1 MIGVREIGLMK
12 NDAVLV
18 NTSRGGV
25 IDEPALLAALISE
38 EIAAAGLDVL
48 ETEPPLSW
56 ELVNHPNVF
65 ATPHIAGTSQE
76 SNLAMGRAA
85 IDGLVQNRDCLMD

>member
-1 MIGVREIGLMK
+1 
-12 NDAVLV
+12 
-18 NTSRGGV
+18 
-25 IDEPALLAALISE
+25 LISE

-56 ELVNHPNVF
+56 ELVNHPRVF

-76 SNLAMGRAA
+76 SNLAMGKAA
-85 IDGLVQNRDCLMD
+85 IDGLIQNREWLMR

>member
-1 MIGVREIGLMK
+1 MPLKSECNRERING
-12 NDAVLV
+12 A
-18 NTSRGGV
+18 TSN
-25 IDEPALLAALISE
+25 PLSMSTQ

-65 ATPHIAGTSQE
+65 ATPHIAGTSKE

-85 IDGLVQNRDCLMD
+85 IDGLIQNRDRLVS